1 MTEQRHPAGGDDK
14 FAFYMDLLGHDI
26 LNNNQ
31 AVLGYLELLLAAPG
45 TDRTAKKYA
54 EKAVSHVR
62 TSTILIENIKRLL
75 ATRAAGPDSFR
86 PLDLQSSVSLSEREL
101 VKFFPD
107 KKLTVRV
114 APSVEQAFVIG
125 NSAAKDLIMN
135 SMVNMVRL
143 DPNDEV
149 DLSIELKEV
158 QLNGKMCWRI
168 SLEDPNAELPPS
180 LRGRG
185 VESIYLQDS
194 STAVRL
200 SGVLFAKMIAQ
211 TLGGD
216 FEAHELQAEGQMKG
230 ASFVITLR
238 KASGP

>member
-1 MTEQRHPAGGDDK
+1 
-14 FAFYMDLLGHDI
+14 MDLLGHDI

-31 AVLGYLELLLAAPG
+31 AVLGYLELVLAAPG
-45 TDRTAKKYA
+45 TDRTSKKFA

-75 ATRAAGPDSFR
+75 ATRATDPDSFKSIA
-86 PLDLQSSVSLSEREL
+86 LQSSVSLSERDL
-101 VKFFPD
+101 IKFFPD
-107 KKLTVRV
+107 KKLKIRV
-114 APSVEQAFVIG
+114 APGVERAFVIG
-125 NSAAKDLIMN
+125 NSAAQDLIMN

-143 DPNDEV
+143 DPNYEV
-149 DLSIELKEV
+149 NLSIELKEV
-158 QLNGKMCWRI
+158 QLKGKMCWKI
-168 SLEDPNAELPPS
+168 SLEDPNAELPPA
-180 LRGRG
+180 LRGRD

-211 TLGGD
+211 RLGGD
-216 FEAHELQAEGQMKG
+216 FEAQELQAKGQKKG
-230 ASFVITLR
+230 AAFVITLR

>member
-1 MTEQRHPAGGDDK
+1 MAERRHPADRDDK

-31 AVLGYLELLLAAPG
+31 AVLGYLELVLAAPG
-45 TDRTAKKYA
+45 TDRTSKKFA

-75 ATRAAGPDSFR
+75 ATRATDPDSFKSIA
-86 PLDLQSSVSLSEREL
+86 LQSSVSLSERDL
-101 VKFFPD
+101 IKFFPD
-107 KKLTVRV
+107 KKLKIRV
-114 APSVEQAFVIG
+114 APGVERAFVIG
-125 NSAAKDLIMN
+125 NSAAQDLIMN

-143 DPNDEV
+143 DPNYEV
-149 DLSIELKEV
+149 NLSIELKEV
-158 QLNGKMCWRI
+158 QLKGKMCWKI
-168 SLEDPNAELPPS
+168 SLEDPNAELPPA
-180 LRGRG
+180 LRGRD

-211 TLGGD
+211 RLGGD
-216 FEAHELQAEGQMKG
+216 FEAQELQAKGQKKG
-230 ASFVITLR
+230 AAFVITLR

>member
-1 MTEQRHPAGGDDK
+1 MTEQRHPADRDDK

-31 AVLGYLELLLAAPG
+31 AVLGYLELILAAPD
-45 TDRTAKKYA
+45 TDKTARKFA

-75 ATRAAGPDSFR
+75 ATRTSDPDSFK
-86 PLDLQSSVSLSEREL
+86 PLALQSSFSFSERDL
-101 VKFFPD
+101 IKSFPD
-107 KKLTVRV
+107 KKLEVRV
-114 APSVEQAFVIG
+114 APGAERAFVIG
-125 NSAAKDLIMN
+125 NSAAHDLIKN

-149 DLSIELKEV
+149 SLSVGLKEV
-158 QLNGKMCWRI
+158 QFKGKMCWRI
-168 SLEDPNAELPPS
+168 TLTDPKAELPS
-180 LRGRG
+180 ALRGRD

-211 TLGGD
+211 RLGGD
-216 FEAHELQAEGQMKG
+216 FEAQELQAKGEKKG

>member
-1 MTEQRHPAGGDDK
+1 
-14 FAFYMDLLGHDI
+14 MDLLGHDI

-31 AVLGYLELLLAAPG
+31 AVLGYLELVLAAPG
-45 TDRTAKKYA
+45 TDRTSKKFA

-75 ATRAAGPDSFR
+75 ATRATDPDSFKSIA
-86 PLDLQSSVSLSEREL
+86 LQSSVSLSERDL
-101 VKFFPD
+101 IKFFPD
-107 KKLTVRV
+107 KKLKIRV
-114 APSVEQAFVIG
+114 APGVERAFVIG
-125 NSAAKDLIMN
+125 NSAAQDLIMN

-143 DPNDEV
+143 DPNYEV
-149 DLSIELKEV
+149 NLSIELKEV
-158 QLNGKMCWRI
+158 QLKGKMCWKI
-168 SLEDPNAELPPS
+168 SLEDPNAELPPA
-180 LRGRG
+180 LRGRD

-211 TLGGD
+211 RLGGD
-216 FEAHELQAEGQMKG
+216 FEAQELQAKGQKKG
-230 ASFVITLR
+230 AAFIITLR

>member
-1 MTEQRHPAGGDDK
+1 MTEQRQPADRDDK

-31 AVLGYLELLLAAPG
+31 AVLGYLELVLAAPG
-45 TDRTAKKYA
+45 TDRTVKKFA

-75 ATRAAGPDSFR
+75 ATRAVDPDSFK
-86 PLDLQSSVSLSEREL
+86 PLALQSSVSLSERDL
-101 VKFFPD
+101 TKLFPD
-107 KKLTVRV
+107 KKLKVRV
-114 APSVEQAFVIG
+114 APGVERAFVIG
-125 NSAAKDLIMN
+125 NSAAQDLIMN

-149 DLSIELKEV
+149 NLSIELKEV
-158 QLNGKMCWRI
+158 QLKEKMCWRI
-168 SLEDPNAELPPS
+168 SLEDPNAELPPA
-180 LRGRG
+180 LRGRD

-211 TLGGD
+211 RLGGD
-216 FEAHELQAEGQMKG
+216 FEAHELQAKGQKKG
-230 ASFVITLR
+230 AAFVITLR

>member
-1 MTEQRHPAGGDDK
+1 MTDRKHPAGRDDQ
-14 FAFYMDLLGHDI
+14 FAFYMDLLGHDV

-31 AVLGYLELLLAAPG
+31 AVLGYLELILAAPG
-45 TDRTAKKYA
+45 MDRSSKKFA

-75 ATRAAGPDSFR
+75 ATRAANPDSFK
-86 PLDLQSSVSLSEREL
+86 PVALQSAVNLSEREL
-101 VKFFPD
+101 TKFFPD
-107 KKLTVRV
+107 KELKVRV
-114 APSVEQAFVIG
+114 APAVERAYVIG
-125 NSAAKDLIMN
+125 NSAAQDLIMN

-143 DPNDEV
+143 DPGEEV
-149 DLSIELKEV
+149 NLSIGLEEV
-158 QLNGKMCWRI
+158 QIKGKPCWRI
-168 SLEDPNAELPPS
+168 SLADPNAELPS
-180 LRGRG
+180 ALRGRD

-211 TLGGD
+211 RLGGD
-216 FEAHELQAEGQMKG
+216 FETKELEAKGQKKG
-230 ASFVITLR
+230 AAFVITLR

>member
-1 MTEQRHPAGGDDK
+1 
-14 FAFYMDLLGHDI
+14 MDLLGHDI

-31 AVLGYLELLLAAPG
+31 AVLGYLELVLAAPG
-45 TDRTAKKYA
+45 TDRTSKKFA

-75 ATRAAGPDSFR
+75 ATRATDPDSFKSIA
-86 PLDLQSSVSLSEREL
+86 LQSSVSLSERDL
-101 VKFFPD
+101 IKFFPD
-107 KKLTVRV
+107 KKLKIRV
-114 APSVEQAFVIG
+114 APGVERAFVIG
-125 NSAAKDLIMN
+125 NSAAQDLIMN

-149 DLSIELKEV
+149 NLSIELKEV
-158 QLNGKMCWRI
+158 QLKGKMCWKI
-168 SLEDPNAELPPS
+168 SLEDPNAELPPA
-180 LRGRG
+180 LRGRD

-211 TLGGD
+211 RLGGD
-216 FEAHELQAEGQMKG
+216 FEAQELQAKGQKKG
-230 ASFVITLR
+230 AAFIITLR

>member
-1 MTEQRHPAGGDDK
+1 LTEQRHPADRDDK

-31 AVLGYLELLLAAPG
+31 AVLGYLELILAAPG
-45 TDRTAKKYA
+45 NDRNTKKFA

-75 ATRAAGPDSFR
+75 ATRAAEPDSFK
-86 PLDLQSSVSLSEREL
+86 PLALQSSLSLSEREL
-101 VKFFPD
+101 IKFFPD
-107 KKLTVRV
+107 KRLKVRV
-114 APSVEQAFVIG
+114 SSSVERAFVVG
-125 NSAAKDLIMN
+125 NSAAQDLIMN

-149 DLSIELKEV
+149 NLSIELNEV
-158 QLNGKMCWRI
+158 RLKGNLCWRI
-168 SLEDPNAELPPS
+168 SLEDPNAELPFA
-180 LRGRG
+180 LRGRD

-194 STAVRL
+194 STAVKL

-211 TLGGD
+211 RLGGD
-216 FEAHELQAEGQMKG
+216 FEAHEHQKGQQKG
-230 ASFVITLR
+230 ATFVITLR
-238 KASGP
+238 KASGL

>member
-1 MTEQRHPAGGDDK
+1 MTEQRHPAGRDDK

-31 AVLGYLELLLAAPG
+31 AVLGYLELVLAAPG
-45 TDRTAKKYA
+45 TDRTAKKFA

-75 ATRAAGPDSFR
+75 ATRAVDPDSFK
-86 PLDLQSSVSLSEREL
+86 PIALQSSVSLSERDL
-101 VKFFPD
+101 IKFFPD
-107 KKLTVRV
+107 KKLKVRV
-114 APSVEQAFVIG
+114 APKVERAFVMG
-125 NSAAKDLIMN
+125 NSAAQDLIMN

-149 DLSIELKEV
+149 NLSIELEEV
-158 QLNGKMCWRI
+158 QLKGKMCWRI
-168 SLEDPNAELPPS
+168 SLEDPNAELPPA
-180 LRGRG
+180 LRGRD

-211 TLGGD
+211 KLGGD
-216 FEAHELQAEGQMKG
+216 FEAQELHTKGQKKG
-230 ASFVITLR
+230 AAFVITLR

>member
-1 MTEQRHPAGGDDK
+1 
-14 FAFYMDLLGHDI
+14 MDLLGHDI

-31 AVLGYLELLLAAPG
+31 AVLGYLELVLAAPG
-45 TDRTAKKYA
+45 TDKTSKKFA

-75 ATRAAGPDSFR
+75 ATRATDPDSFKSIA
-86 PLDLQSSVSLSEREL
+86 LQSSVSLSERDL
-101 VKFFPD
+101 IKFFPD
-107 KKLTVRV
+107 KKLKIRV
-114 APSVEQAFVIG
+114 APGVERAFVIG
-125 NSAAKDLIMN
+125 NSAAQDLIMN

-143 DPNDEV
+143 DPNYEV
-149 DLSIELKEV
+149 NLSIELKEV
-158 QLNGKMCWRI
+158 QLKGKMCWKI
-168 SLEDPNAELPPS
+168 SLEDPNAELPPA
-180 LRGRG
+180 LRGRD

-211 TLGGD
+211 RLGGD
-216 FEAHELQAEGQMKG
+216 FEAQELQAKGQKKG
-230 ASFVITLR
+230 AAFVITLR

>member
-1 MTEQRHPAGGDDK
+1 
-14 FAFYMDLLGHDI
+14 MDLLGHDI

-31 AVLGYLELLLAAPG
+31 AVLGYLELVLASPG

-75 ATRAAGPDSFR
+75 ATRVADPDTYR
-86 PLDLQSSVSLSEREL
+86 PLALRSSINLSERDL
-101 VKFFPD
+101 IKFFPD
-107 KKLTVRV
+107 KKLNVRV
-114 APSVEQAFVIG
+114 APGVERAFVIG
-125 NSAAKDLIMN
+125 NSAAQDLIMN

-149 DLSIELKEV
+149 NLSIDLREVELS
-158 QLNGKMCWRI
+158 GKMCWRI
-168 SLEDPNAELPPS
+168 SLEDPNAELPAA
-180 LRGRG
+180 LRGKD

-194 STAVRL
+194 STAVKL

-211 TLGGD
+211 RLGGD
-216 FEAHELQAEGQMKG
+216 FETEELEAKGQKKG
-230 ASFVITLR
+230 AAFVITLR

>member
-1 MTEQRHPAGGDDK
+1 MTEKTPPADRDDK

-31 AVLGYLELLLAAPG
+31 AVLGYLELVLAAPG
-45 TDRTAKKYA
+45 TDRTTKKFA

-75 ATRAAGPDSFR
+75 ATRTADPDSFK
-86 PLDLQSSVSLSEREL
+86 PLALQSSFSLSERDL
-101 VKFFPD
+101 IKFFPD
-107 KKLTVRV
+107 KRLKVRV
-114 APSVEQAFVIG
+114 APSVERAFVVG
-125 NSAAKDLIMN
+125 NSAAQDLIMN

-149 DLSIELKEV
+149 NLSIDLKEV
-158 QLNGKMCWRI
+158 QLKGKTCWRI
-168 SLEDPNAELPPS
+168 SLTDPNAELPTA
-180 LRGRG
+180 LKGRD
-185 VESIYLQDS
+185 VESVYLQDS

-211 TLGGD
+211 RLGGD
-216 FEAHELQAEGQMKG
+216 FEAQELQSKGQKNG

-238 KASGP
+238 KASEP

>member
-1 MTEQRHPAGGDDK
+1 LTEQKHPADRDDR

-45 TDRTAKKYA
+45 TDRTAKKFA

-75 ATRAAGPDSFR
+75 ATRATDPDSFR
-86 PLDLQSSVSLSEREL
+86 PIALQSSISLSERDL
-101 VKFFPD
+101 IKFFPD
-107 KKLTVRV
+107 KKLKVRV
-114 APSVEQAFVIG
+114 APGVERAFVIG
-125 NSAAKDLIMN
+125 NSAAQDLIMN

-149 DLSIELKEV
+149 RLSIELKEV
-158 QLNGKMCWRI
+158 QLKGKMCWRI
-168 SLEDPNAELPPS
+168 SLEDPNAELPLA
-180 LRGRG
+180 LRGRD

-194 STAVRL
+194 STAVKL

-211 TLGGD
+211 RLGGD
-216 FEAHELQAEGQMKG
+216 FEAQELQTKDKKKG
-230 ASFVITLR
+230 AAFVITLR